1 MPLEVMTKLPA
12 ELSAAARGGDE
23 MVGMEIAAKVPKPDR
38 PYSPKV
44 VKALAETLKSVLE
57 AIGIEG
63 VEVEDYAGAG
73 PVAELEP
80 DDVRF
85 LAMVAAMAQDY
96 GKPIPVELQDIKGDK
111 ELTVITAHLKGLAAD
126 PRFKAFLEVD
136 QEQAEPLAE
145 EMRMDRLGEV
155 EVEGSMEEGE
165 GEDEEEVEVEV
176 KKRPSPDA
184 LFRSR
189 MR

>member
-1 MPLEVMTKLPA
+1 MPLEVMTKLPS

-44 VKALAETLKSVLE
+44 VKALAETLKAVLE

-63 VEVEDYAGAG
+63 VEVEDYAG

-165 GEDEEEVEVEV
+165 GEDEEEVEIEV